1 MPVWPQ
7 IFITGPRH
15 VPLCRLLQLLEDC
28 NLCAIH
34 AKRVTISE
42 WPPLACLPA
51 CQLEFRCCSDGMEC
65 RHLCG
70 IHSCAWHCCLPAD
83 PPAVPKDMQL
93 ARRIRGPVYGVCS
106 Y

>member
-1 MPVWPQ
+1 MCAYAAAGLGWAVGGGCVLLRSANCCCRKPGTHSRFPEAHTMPVWPQ

-51 CQLEFRCCSDGMEC
+51 CLS
-65 RHLCG
+65 
-70 IHSCAWHCCLPAD
+70 A
-83 PPAVPKDMQL
+83 
-93 ARRIRGPVYGVCS
+93 
-106 Y
+106 